1 MWKSF
6 NSYKLRN
13 QINDAFNQKESI
25 INLVIASATRSKTRF
40 SIILTTMPEY
50 NAEFLLEKQQIWEEF
65 FFQNL
70 KFAKRCT
77 KWYKIVVHGVPVL
90 PFSTD
95 NGLSILRNEIETFN
109 PSLKLL
115 RNPN

>member
-1 MWKSF
+1 
-6 NSYKLRN
+6 
-13 QINDAFNQKESI
+13 
-25 INLVIASATRSKTRF
+25 
-40 SIILTTMPEY
+40 MPEY

-70 KFAKRCT
+70 KFIERCI

-95 NGLSILRNEIETFN
+95 DGLSILKNEIETFN